1 MAPKLFRKKD
11 DLHTIS
17 LRINDFDA
25 EGLKTRFRKTVI
37 DKVKK
42 ARVIVSQ
49 FLKDSSPT
57 AATAETVWTGGGV
70 SHSSNIK
77 REAVQLPKFSGDKM
91 AGHAFLNILFGS
103 KIGNLK
109 FWNKRKYTKQVC

>member
-1 MAPKLFRKKD
+1 MTKSSKPIQQKSEA
-11 DLHTIS
+11 I
-17 LRINDFDA
+17 
-25 EGLKTRFRKTVI
+25 LKFK
-37 DKVKK
+37 
-42 ARVIVSQ
+42 

-57 AATAETVWTGGGV
+57 AAIAKTVWTGGGV